1 MRNSF
6 YNVEKMADK
15 KIEEK
20 RKNEELEMIEETIRS
35 FTEDPLKNGLTEEQM
50 FLIKYYGLNE
60 ELLVQ
65 KNVNI
70 SNIEQMI
77 NTESE
82 IPREQLE
89 IDRYEA
95 LIDMLSSI
103 DEFDAATANM
113 FKDRFHD
120 NIKEWDDYTKSIEQD
135 PLIVKKMRNLQ
146 ILNATAHKYE
156 ALFRRVLYGRNARL
170 GNDFTDYN
178 KKSIEFNIEEMFS
191 TIKNDAKKAEKYL
204 TKIFGTKNV
213 DRWKNSSLIKYCV
226 GASKWCFKQKIKYL
240 FEILH
245 DLQNSNDGYNY
256 GILNDAFMFDVPQ
269 YGQFSVHM
277 GINNK
282 LKVQELRELFDVK
295 DYDGDFLGNVYILSK
310 ANPKLLENVN
320 YEELSELDK
329 QRYKIV
335 SSKVKEKSK
344 NNLDD
349 LIKEARNK
357 EKALEIVAIIKN
369 AGLDPEKIVTKT
381 LLEKGRPEAIRD
393 VIEIVSNNNFGIGLD
408 ILNRCKTLLSVTQ
421 EKAIDVM
428 EIIDKVIKLGINPD
442 IFSESPNFL
451 TVSKSDKLEPIYNV
465 LKQYKI
471 NLTNHNIAVAF
482 EGAPLNIKRNLDLVI
497 ENGLYDLAKTGVNK
511 FFTSNNKNLNMRV
524 NLFRDNDEP
533 IAIENKGKR
542 KVSTKFFKTE
552 KDLMAMYGID
562 KKEVLKALSKIRGQE
577 LIQNSKYYI
586 EEETEKSA
594 EGPSLTEKQQE
605 ISRNIYD
612 KLNGNHEE
620 KDLVIKIGDYFYS
633 AIKVKEQIDDI
644 IATFGINDLE
654 NEDVNEILKMALF
667 RNKNIDQKEIDEVS
681 EQIEDLMLKDK
692 ARQDLEKEN
701 NENEI
706 EDSNEDEVEQD
717 VNIEISG
724 YDEIENMTTDI
735 IPTQRNIEA
744 VNSEYDEIKNMT
756 TDIILTQRNIKTVK
770 KIIKQLKE
778 AKKSLKKQIQ
788 EMEEKLNNTILENEE
803 PTDEIIQD
811 ITRLKEIIIKQKQGR
826 KDVNEMI
833 KRYKKNKKEMK
844 KDLNVKKEIRDY
856 KVDDLEL

>member
-20 RKNEELEMIEETIRS
+20 RKNEELEMLEETIRS

-120 NIKEWDDYTKSIEQD
+120 DIKEWDDYTKSIEQD

-170 GNDFTDYN
+170 GNDFTDNN

-562 KKEVLKALSKIRGQE
+562 KKEVLKALSKIKGQE

-654 NEDVNEILKMALF
+654 NEDVNEILEMALF

-778 AKKSLKKQIQ
+778 AKKSLKKQIE

>member
-15 KIEEK
+15 KIEKK

-120 NIKEWDDYTKSIEQD
+120 DIKEWDDYTKSIEQD

-146 ILNATAHKYE
+146 ILNKASHKYGD
-156 ALFRRVLYGRNARL
+156 LFRRVLYGRNARL
-170 GNDFTDYN
+170 GNDFTDNN

-226 GASKWCFKQKIKYL
+226 GASKWCFKQKNKYL

-357 EKALEIVAIIKN
+357 EKALEIVAIIKD

-562 KKEVLKALSKIRGQE
+562 RKEVLKALSKIKGQE

-706 EDSNEDEVEQD
+706 EDSNEDEMEQD
-717 VNIEISG
+717 VNIEFSG
-724 YDEIENMTTDI
+724 YDESENMTTDI
-735 IPTQRNIEA
+735 IPTQRNIET

-778 AKKSLKKQIQ
+778 AKKSLKKQIE

>member
-594 EGPSLTEKQQE
+594 EGPNLTENQQE

-654 NEDVNEILKMALF
+654 NEDINEILKMALF

-778 AKKSLKKQIQ
+778 AKKSLKKQIE

>member
-6 YNVEKMADK
+6 YNVEKRADK

-20 RKNEELEMIEETIRS
+20 RKHEELEMIEETIRS

-170 GNDFTDYN
+170 GNDFTDNN

-562 KKEVLKALSKIRGQE
+562 KKEVLKALSKIKGQE

-594 EGPSLTEKQQE
+594 EGPNLTENQQE

-778 AKKSLKKQIQ
+778 AKKSLKKQIE

>member
-113 FKDRFHD
+113 FKDCFHD

-310 ANPKLLENVN
+310 TNPKLLENVN

-357 EKALEIVAIIKN
+357 ES
-369 AGLDPEKIVTKT
+369 T
-381 LLEKGRPEAIRD
+381 
-393 VIEIVSNNNFGIGLD
+393 
-408 ILNRCKTLLSVTQ
+408 
-421 EKAIDVM
+421 
-428 EIIDKVIKLGINPD
+428 
-442 IFSESPNFL
+442 
-451 TVSKSDKLEPIYNV
+451 
-465 LKQYKI
+465 
-471 NLTNHNIAVAF
+471 
-482 EGAPLNIKRNLDLVI
+482 
-497 ENGLYDLAKTGVNK
+497 
-511 FFTSNNKNLNMRV
+511 FFCCL
-524 NLFRDNDEP
+524 
-533 IAIENKGKR
+533 
-542 KVSTKFFKTE
+542 
-552 KDLMAMYGID
+552 
-562 KKEVLKALSKIRGQE
+562 
-577 LIQNSKYYI
+577 
-586 EEETEKSA
+586 
-594 EGPSLTEKQQE
+594 
-605 ISRNIYD
+605 
-612 KLNGNHEE
+612 
-620 KDLVIKIGDYFYS
+620 
-633 AIKVKEQIDDI
+633 
-644 IATFGINDLE
+644 
-654 NEDVNEILKMALF
+654 
-667 RNKNIDQKEIDEVS
+667 
-681 EQIEDLMLKDK
+681 
-692 ARQDLEKEN
+692 
-701 NENEI
+701 
-706 EDSNEDEVEQD
+706 
-717 VNIEISG
+717 
-724 YDEIENMTTDI
+724 
-735 IPTQRNIEA
+735 
-744 VNSEYDEIKNMT
+744 
-756 TDIILTQRNIKTVK
+756 
-770 KIIKQLKE
+770 
-778 AKKSLKKQIQ
+778 
-788 EMEEKLNNTILENEE
+788 
-803 PTDEIIQD
+803 
-811 ITRLKEIIIKQKQGR
+811 
-826 KDVNEMI
+826 
-833 KRYKKNKKEMK
+833 
-844 KDLNVKKEIRDY
+844 
-856 KVDDLEL
+856 

>member
-644 IATFGINDLE
+644 IATFGINGLE

>member
-226 GASKWCFKQKIKYL
+226 GASKWCFKQKNKYL

-524 NLFRDNDEP
+524 NLFRDNEEP

-594 EGPSLTEKQQE
+594 EGPNLTENQQE

>member
-594 EGPSLTEKQQE
+594 EGPNLTEKQQE

-654 NEDVNEILKMALF
+654 NEDINEILKMALF

-778 AKKSLKKQIQ
+778 AKKSLKKQIE

>member
-170 GNDFTDYN
+170 GNDFTDNN

-226 GASKWCFKQKIKYL
+226 GASKWCFKQKNKYL

-667 RNKNIDQKEIDEVS
+667 RNKNIDQKEINEVS

-778 AKKSLKKQIQ
+778 AKKSLKKQIE